1 MSLFNVWFY
10 TVEYTVE
17 NYYSP
22 IYDVVKLQNKAITV
36 INDVPI
42 KDNIIPHFVTLR
54 ILKFPDIVT
63 VMSLLF

>member
-1 MSLFNVWFY
+1 M
-10 TVEYTVE
+10 E

-22 IYDVVKLQNKAITV
+22 IYDVVKLQNKAIRV

-42 KDNIIPHFVTLR
+42 KDNIIPHYVTLR